1 VSELERILE
10 LERGAG
16 VHPPDGIQVHEWGLE
31 LKDFAAA
38 MHFPK
43 STQVKRLE
51 ITFWRAFVNR
61 IPDSQIRQLVLFSHE
76 LLQDDALVR
85 AIYDSGRRWAHES
98 DRVHAVSFDE
108 LQTDELR

>member
-1 VSELERILE
+1 VSELKRILE
-10 LERGAG
+10 VLRAAG
-16 VHPPDGIQVHEWGLE
+16 VHPPDGIEVHEWGLE

-38 MHFPK
+38 RHFPK

-61 IPDSQIRQLVLFSHE
+61 IPESQIHRLVQFSQD

-85 AIYDSGRRWAHES
+85 AVYDSGRRWAQES

-108 LQTDELR
+108 LETRTS